1 MVDTQNNRRRIAKPL
16 GLYLITIFDFIAV
29 GVVPLFSVVWV
40 GRSQEIELPFV
51 AVLTSVGLAI
61 TTMASSI
68 WAWLGDNAG
77 RVLLLALVTLS
88 SVLLILN
95 NVLLLSSDN
104 VGTNGIRSVGWIFR
118 AVFWIGI
125 NWWYFN
131 RAQVVAYFKQ
141 NAV

>member
-1 MVDTQNNRRRIAKPL
+1 MVETQNNRRRIAKPL
-16 GLYLITIFDFIAV
+16 GLYIITIFDFIAV

-40 GRSQEIELPFV
+40 ARSQEIELPFV

-61 TTMASSI
+61 TTMASAI

-104 VGTNGIRSVGWIFR
+104 AGTNGIRSLGWIFR